1 MCSSDLSQYENEKIV
16 EKKVCEIYFESNFI
30 DSSEEQF
37 ILSIERT
44 EKNNLFQ
51 LKRINHKS
59 IFGCESKVRLTKKEF
74 YSLLKGSFEWMKSS
88 SKLLVNEFYQ
98 KMNLYEYQVGKMIT
112 FIRKQ
117 IERETDGL
125 LVMIDT
131 AVQPLLQV
139 KNFGIVSQRQEQ
151 NLAYVTI
158 RKK

>member
-1 MCSSDLSQYENEKIV
+1 
-16 EKKVCEIYFESNFI
+16 
-30 DSSEEQF
+30 
-37 ILSIERT
+37 
-44 EKNNLFQ
+44 
-51 LKRINHKS
+51 
-59 IFGCESKVRLTKKEF
+59 
-74 YSLLKGSFEWMKSS
+74 
-88 SKLLVNEFYQ
+88 
-98 KMNLYEYQVGKMIT
+98 MNLYEYQVGKMIT